1 LELGWTP
8 VRNASKTLEC
18 GFLSVL
24 WKTGAI
30 ILITVIYV
38 SGLKEFLRKGIR
50 SKVSPASLTGV
61 LR

>member
-1 LELGWTP
+1 
-8 VRNASKTLEC
+8 
-18 GFLSVL
+18 
-24 WKTGAI
+24 
-30 ILITVIYV
+30 VIYV